1 MPERDVIM
9 SETVAC
15 IQCKGYGEGLPEAIA
30 RAFSLSGWKAIG
42 ALSGKNVLLKPNLL
56 TDRKPEQAVTTHPE
70 FVRHV
75 IRWLKGQGA
84 HVIVG
89 DSPASTA
96 NLKNVW
102 ELSGLRVVC
111 EEEGVKLIS
120 LEQAGVKSFTVDGF
134 SFAVAQPVLDAD
146 YVLNLP
152 KLKSHAFT
160 LLTAGVK
167 NIYGVLPGYSKTLL
181 HRQYPKPLE
190 FGRLIATIW
199 TVIPP
204 SFTLVDGIVG
214 LEGQGPANG
223 TPVALGFIAGS
234 ENPFALDR
242 ALCSLLKIDEH
253 RVPYLTGEQGRRYTC
268 VGDTITVKSFEI
280 PSGTHILNVLPKAL
294 VKRLGQIVW
303 VRPAFSDAACI
314 RCGKCVK
321 ACPVKALTLEDA
333 LRPPV
338 LEAKLCISC
347 CCCHEVCPAD
357 AIRMTQSF
365 VLRALKVFKG
375 IE

>member
-1 MPERDVIM
+1 MAQ
-9 SETVAC
+9 TVAFV
-15 IQCKGYGEGLPEAIA
+15 QCAGYGEKLSEAVE
-30 RAFSLSGWKAIG
+30 RVLSLSGWQA
-42 ALSGKNVLLKPNLL
+42 ATNLAGKRILVKPNLL

-70 FVRHV
+70 FVRQI
-75 IRWLKGQGA
+75 IRWLKHRGA
-84 HVIVG
+84 QVVVG

-111 EEEGVKLIS
+111 EEEGVPLIS
-120 LEQAGVKSFTVDGF
+120 LEQAGVKSFTMDGF
-134 SFAVAQPVLDAD
+134 SFAVAQPVLEAD
-146 YVLNLP
+146 YVVNLP
-152 KLKSHAFT
+152 KLKSHALT

-181 HRQYPKPLE
+181 HRQYPNPLE
-190 FGRLIATIW
+190 FGQLIATIW
-199 TVIPP
+199 KVIPP
-204 SFTLVDGIVG
+204 SITIVDGIVG

-223 TPVALGFIAGS
+223 TPVALGFIAAA
-234 ENPFALDR
+234 ENPFAVDR
-242 ALCSLLKIDEH
+242 ALCSVLTIDAG
-253 RVPYLTGEQGRRYTC
+253 RVPYLAGDQGRDYHC
-268 VGDTITVKSFEI
+268 VGDTIKVKSFEI

-294 VKRLGQIVW
+294 VKALGHIVW
-303 VRPAFSDAACI
+303 VRPAFSDKACI

-333 LRPPV
+333 AYPPL

-365 VLRALKVFKG
+365 VLRTLKVFKG
-375 IE
+375 ID